1 MKIKRP
7 EENYDFV
14 DIASSL
20 KSGDTF
26 MFKHQFLVSGV
37 DSSIYIKTN
46 NRGNCVNLEN
56 GINKAIHPEDEVVVV
71 ELIVKID
78 AMTGGYGKSK
88 LTNIKTGNI
97 SWDSK

>member
-7 EENYDFV
+7 EANYDFV

-20 KSGDTF
+20 KYGDTF
-26 MFKHQFLVSGV
+26 IFKHQFLVSGV

-56 GINKAIHPEDEVVVV
+56 GINKDIHPEDEIVLV
-71 ELIVKID
+71 ELISEIS
-78 AMTGGYGKSK
+78 AMTQGYGKNK
-88 LTNIKTGNI
+88 LTNIEAGNI

>member
-7 EENYDFV
+7 EENNDFV

-26 MFKHQFLVSGV
+26 IFKQQFLVSGL

-56 GINKAIHPEDEVVVV
+56 GINKDLHPEEEIVLV
-71 ELIVKID
+71 ELISEIN
-78 AMTGGYGKSK
+78 AMTQGYGENK
-88 LTNIKTGNI
+88 LTNIKTENI
-97 SWDSK
+97 SWV